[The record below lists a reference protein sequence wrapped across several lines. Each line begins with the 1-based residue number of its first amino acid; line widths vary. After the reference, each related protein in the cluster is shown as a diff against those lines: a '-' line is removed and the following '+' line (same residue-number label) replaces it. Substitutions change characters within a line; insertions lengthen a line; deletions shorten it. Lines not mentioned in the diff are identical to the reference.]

1 MTISEELRDT
11 DVVAELQLWF
21 PAPSLGDA
29 VTACQHLIAAL
40 GAWRFSI
47 GPANSD
53 PPGPYDARLLI
64 RSRSRDGESGIQAIR
79 RVALGHLE
87 VIGLDPALLEVTE
100 IGGQPFGRV
109 YRAELP
115 DGTFAT
121 MFVKRGQDPFGTE
134 PEEIEVEELEPLG
147 PEGGFDEDEI
157 RELMELAH
165 AATSTRVV
173 IVAEISGADGIDAR
187 DMVRGLAGELRRH
200 TFPSE
205 EDIEVSEPRRRP
217 SGTVEVAALVGGTEW
232 EAFEAVEAAAR
243 ALRSFT
249 WLEPTTVDD
258 PHRGDHFAVEAV
270 PQAQF
275 VRLEVHAATGLGVV
289 G

>member
-1 MTISEELRDT
+1 MMISEELRDT

-21 PAPSLGDA
+21 PARDLATA
-29 VTACQHLIAAL
+29 VEACQGLIAGL

-47 GPANSD
+47 GPGNTD
-53 PPGPYDARLLI
+53 PPGPYDARLVI
-64 RSRSRDGESGIQAIR
+64 RSRSREGESAIQAIR

-87 VIGLDPALLEVTE
+87 VIGLDPALLEIVE
-100 IGGQPFGRV
+100 LRGRPFGRV
-109 YRAELP
+109 FRAELP
-115 DGTFAT
+115 DGTVVT
-121 MFVKRGQDPFGTE
+121 MIVERGRDPFGTE
-134 PEEIEVEELEPLG
+134 PEEIEIEELEPLG

-157 RELMELAH
+157 RELMDLVH
-165 AATSTRVV
+165 AATSTRIV

-187 DMVRGLAGELRRH
+187 EMVRELAGDLRRQ

-217 SGTVEVAALVGGTEW
+217 SGTIEVAALVGGTER

-243 ALRSFT
+243 ALRTFT
-249 WLEPTTVDD
+249 WLEPAPVDD
-258 PHRGDHFAVEAV
+258 PRREDYFAVEAV
-270 PQAQF
+270 PQEQF
-275 VRLEVHAATGLGVV
+275 VRLEVHAATGLGVF